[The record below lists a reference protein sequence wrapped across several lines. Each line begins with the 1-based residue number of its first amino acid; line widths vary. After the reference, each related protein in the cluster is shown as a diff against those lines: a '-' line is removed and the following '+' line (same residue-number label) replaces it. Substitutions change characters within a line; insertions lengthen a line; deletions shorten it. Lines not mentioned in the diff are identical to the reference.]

1 MVRVLGRGEDGSL
14 LNLYDCDLAKRKE
27 RTKRQIQD
35 NRLKTPWF
43 TPLSAF
49 VPSERK
55 SVKPYSF
62 VLPPFSSLWSYSD
75 ESYTSLV
82 LADHR

>member
-1 MVRVLGRGEDGSL
+1 MLGIGEDGSL
-14 LNLYDCDLAKRKE
+14 LNIYDRDLAKRKE
-27 RTKRQIQD
+27 RTKRQIPD

-43 TPLSAF
+43 TPLSGF

-55 SVKPYSF
+55 RSVKPYSF

-75 ESYTSLV
+75 ESYTSLF